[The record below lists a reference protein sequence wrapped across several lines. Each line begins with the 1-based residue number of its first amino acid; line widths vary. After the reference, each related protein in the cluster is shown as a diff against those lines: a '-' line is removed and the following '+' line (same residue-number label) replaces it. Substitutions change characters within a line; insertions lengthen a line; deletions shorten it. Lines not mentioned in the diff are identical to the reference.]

1 MNLQEI
7 KNIAT
12 SEELIDRALRRASK
26 VEEKVRNADYRA
38 RLTAVR
44 KIHSVADN
52 LANPMISYVKAFPSF
67 DTIHPFDRE
76 IIDLTVGVDML
87 KKSLGAVLSINL
99 RLKK

>member
-1 MNLQEI
+1 MNIQEI

-26 VEEKVRNADYRA
+26 VEEKVRNPDYRA

-52 LANPMISYVKAFPSF
+52 LANPMISYVKAFHHLIAS
-67 DTIHPFDRE
+67 IL
-76 IIDLTVGVDML
+76 LTE
-87 KKSLGAVLSINL
+87 
-99 RLKK
+99 R

>member
-26 VEEKVRNADYRA
+26 VEEKVRNPDYRA

-52 LANPMISYVKAFPSF
+52 
-67 DTIHPFDRE
+67 
-76 IIDLTVGVDML
+76 
-87 KKSLGAVLSINL
+87 
-99 RLKK
+99 

>member
-26 VEEKVRNADYRA
+26 VEEKVRNPDYRA

-52 LANPMISYVKAFPSF
+52 LANPV
-67 DTIHPFDRE
+67 
-76 IIDLTVGVDML
+76 V
-87 KKSLGAVLSINL
+87 NL
-99 RLKK
+99 VMPL